1 VLPAVRWR
9 RSSRMFWLAAAV
21 VVALGVGI
29 GIGTAVW
36 LLTPSVDDLDARV
49 ETSLAT
55 HHAPALNQLP
65 DPDRVGQAL
74 IATEDSRF
82 ESDWGVDPL
91 GVLRGLAGAVSGDP
105 SAGGASLDQQLA
117 KMVYVPDGASLPAK
131 VKQVVLGVKIDATYP
146 KPEILTAYLNEAYF
160 GHGFSGV
167 ESASRGYFGVAP
179 ARLSWAQASLLAGLV
194 QAPSAYDPVVHL
206 ARARERQRHVLD
218 RLVATGV
225 LSRAEADAAFAA
237 PLMLLGS

>member
-1 VLPAVRWR
+1 
-9 RSSRMFWLAAAV
+9 MAAV
-21 VVALGVGI
+21 VIALSVGI
-29 GIGTAVW
+29 GTGAW
-36 LLTPSVDDLDARV
+36 LLTPPVDDLNARV
-49 ETSLAT
+49 EASLAA
-55 HHAPALNQLP
+55 HHAPALDRLP

-105 SAGGASLDQQLA
+105 ATGGASLDQQLA
-117 KMVYVPDGASLPAK
+117 KMVYVPDTSSLPAK
-131 VKQVVLGVKIDATYP
+131 VEQVMLGVKIDATYS
-146 KPEILTAYLNEAYF
+146 KAEILTAYLNKAYF

-179 ARLSWAQASLLAGLV
+179 AQLSWSQASLLAGLV

-206 ARARERQRHVLD
+206 DRARERQRHVLD

-225 LSRAEADAAFAA
+225 LSRAEANAALAA
-237 PLMLLGS
+237 PLMLVGL